1 MAIAVVDPAV
11 NRLTKALGLE
21 NCRSAVVTMAHD
33 DVVCVRAEQYV
44 TADQMNAL
52 AAELESK
59 DFVIVL
65 RSEWDRLQAKE
76 VGQS

>member
-11 NRLTKALGLE
+11 NRLIKALGLE

-33 DVVCVRAEQYV
+33 DVVRVRAEQFA
-44 TADQMNAL
+44 TADQLKSL
-52 AAELESK
+52 AAEVESK

-65 RSEWDRLQAKE
+65 RSEWDRLKANEAFQ
-76 VGQS
+76 